1 MKQLLSSGDQGADV
15 EHLRQALA
23 GALGADAD
31 AFAVLKQAG
40 SSIDS
45 DFDAAIRRW
54 QAGIGVIADGII
66 GPRCQLLLG
75 LAPPVPLTL
84 GSVPANGPASGPGNE
99 PVNVGSVCRLFPATK
114 PANIARYLPYVE
126 AALGAAGL
134 VDRAMVI
141 GALATIRA
149 ETEGFVPIAEFQS
162 KFNTPPGGLPFSLY
176 DTRGDIGNGQR
187 GDGARY
193 RGRGFVQLTGKA
205 NYQTYSQKLSLDLV
219 DAPDKA
225 NAPEVAAVVL
235 VQFLLDKAARF
246 REAVAQGDLRAA
258 RRLVNG
264 GAHGLD
270 SFKDVFN
277 RADALW
283 PAAAPVA
290 AQRKTKGAA
299 KAAAAAPEPPAV
311 QPARAS
317 RTKKDAADLRDRLF
331 QPQALGLPDDYPPQA
346 EVSGYLADYSG
357 AGMILDQGHEGA
369 CTGFGLTC
377 VVNYLRWLKANMPRK
392 MDSVSPRMLY
402 TLARRHDEYEGE
414 NYDGSSCRGAL
425 KGWFNN
431 GVCLESYWPYEPE
444 KSNPARYGFADN
456 AAQQTLGVYYRVD
469 TKSITDM
476 QAAIAQHR
484 AIFVSAFTH
493 GGWQA
498 LAQPSKSAKA
508 IKATKATKAAQQ
520 RQLNHASLPRIAFD
534 GRPSQTDG
542 HAFAL
547 VGFNAHGF
555 IVQNSWG
562 KSWGAGGFA
571 VLTYLDWLANG
582 MDAWVVALGVPG
594 VIAGRLAVAGGA
606 GQALAGTDRSKWW
619 DTGLAYRHSVVLGND
634 GRVSRYMT
642 EDEQPRKLQ
651 QQVYALPDAWFRTQP
666 AGQPR
671 RLVLYVHGGLNSE
684 EAAIKRVSAMGR
696 FFIGN
701 GCYPLFLVWK
711 TGLLESV
718 GDIIADKMGR
728 QPTLAGGLREAI
740 TDTTD
745 LLVEKT
751 IGRPLARPLWSEMKE
766 NAQLAFM
773 PRHGGELLL
782 DALQALTVTW
792 GEQFELHLAGHSAG
806 AIALGHLLQTLAQRR
821 QASRD
826 DGLRA
831 RLASV
836 HLYAPACSVAFANA
850 HYASD
855 PDLMQRL
862 HLDVLSDR
870 QERRDTVTPIYR
882 KSLLYFV
889 SNALEGDLHTP
900 LLGMARIDN
909 PSDTGWD
916 GTSDTGEALL
926 AWRTATQAA
935 KLKIRTHVVSND
947 SIEVAIGASGQ
958 PVRQPASH
966 GGFDNDIDVVSRTL
980 QNITGAPL
988 AMPVDDLRGY

>member
-1 MKQLLSSGDQGADV
+1 MKQLLSKGDQGADV
-15 EHLRQALA
+15 ERLRNALA
-23 GALGADAD
+23 EALGTDAD
-31 AFAVLKQAG
+31 AFAVLKQPT

-45 DFDAAIRRW
+45 EFDAAVRRW
-54 QAGIGVIADGII
+54 QSGIGIIADGII

-84 GSVPANGPASGPGNE
+84 GRATSNGLGAE
-99 PVNVGSVCRLFPATK
+99 PVNVGSVSRLFPATK

-134 VDRAMVI
+134 LDRAMVI

-162 KFNTPPGGLPFSLY
+162 KFNTPPGSAPFSLY
-176 DTRGDIGNGQR
+176 DKRGDIGNSQR
-187 GDGARY
+187 GDGERY

-205 NYQTYSQKLSLDLV
+205 NYQTYSQRLGLGLV

-225 NAPEVAAVVL
+225 NAPEVAAVL
-235 VQFLLDKAARF
+235 LAQFLLDRAARF
-246 REAVAQGDLRAA
+246 REAVVQGDLRAA

-264 GAHGLD
+264 GAHGLA
-270 SFKDVFN
+270 SFKDVFE

-283 PAAAPVA
+283 PAPAAAPVA
-290 AQRKTKGAA
+290 ARRKTKGAA
-299 KAAAAAPEPPAV
+299 KAVATTPAPPAV

-331 QPQALGLPDDYPPQA
+331 LPQALSLPDDYPPQA
-346 EVSGYLADYSG
+346 EVSGYLTAYTS
-357 AGMILDQGHEGA
+357 AGMILDQGNEGA

-377 VVNYLRWLKANMPRK
+377 VINYLRWLKAGSLLGKLPK
-392 MDSVSPRMLY
+392 TMDSVSPRMLY
-402 TLARRHDEYEGE
+402 TLARRYDEYEGE

-493 GGWQA
+493 GGWQG
-498 LAQPSKSAKA
+498 LARPGKSAKVS
-508 IKATKATKAAQQ
+508 
-520 RQLNHASLPRIAFD
+520 RQINHANLPRIAFD

-562 KSWGAGGFA
+562 TDWGAGGFA

-582 MDAWVVALGVPG
+582 MDAWVTALGVPG
-594 VIAGRLAVAGGA
+594 VIAGRLAVDSGA
-606 GQALAGTDRSKWW
+606 GQTLLAGTDRSKWW

-634 GRVSRYMT
+634 GRVSRYLT

-651 QQVYALPDAWFRTQP
+651 QQVYALPDAWFRTQS
-666 AGQPR
+666 ASQPK

-684 EAAIKRVSAMGR
+684 EAAIKRASAMGR

-701 GCYPLFLVWK
+701 GCYPLFLIWK
-711 TGLLESV
+711 TGLMESV
-718 GDIIADKMGR
+718 GDLIADKMGL
-728 QPTLAGGLREAI
+728 QPALSGGLREAI
-740 TDTTD
+740 TERTD

-751 IGRPLARPLWSEMKE
+751 IGRPLARPLWTEMKE
-766 NAQLAFM
+766 NAQLAFL

-782 DALQALTVTW
+782 DALQALTETW
-792 GEQFELHLAGHSAG
+792 GEQFELHLVGHSAG
-806 AIALGHLLQTLAQRR
+806 AIALGHLLQALTQR
-821 QASRD
+821 ANRD

-831 RLASV
+831 HLASI
-836 HLYAPACSVAFANA
+836 HLYAPACSVAFANLC
-850 HYASD
+850 YARD

-862 HLDVLSDR
+862 HLDVLSD
-870 QERRDTVTPIYR
+870 QEERRDTVTPIYR

-935 KLKIRTHVVSND
+935 KLKSRTHVVIND
-947 SIEVAIGASGQ
+947 SIEVAIGATGQ
-958 PVRQPASH
+958 PVLQPASH
-966 GGFDNDIDVVSRTL
+966 GGFDNDIDVISRTL

>member
-1 MKQLLSSGDQGADV
+1 MKQLLSKGDQGADV
-15 EHLRQALA
+15 ERLRKALV
-23 GALGADAD
+23 GALGTDAD

-45 DFDAAIRRW
+45 EFDAAIRRW
-54 QAGIGVIADGII
+54 QAGIGLIADGII

-84 GSVPANGPASGPGNE
+84 GRGTANGPDAE
-99 PVNVGSVCRLFPATK
+99 PVNVGSVSRLFPATK

-126 AALGAAGL
+126 AALGATGL
-134 VDRAMVI
+134 LDRAMVI

-162 KFNTPPGGLPFSLY
+162 KFNTPPGGAPFSLY
-176 DTRGDIGNGQR
+176 DKRSDIGNSQR
-187 GDGARY
+187 GDGERY
-193 RGRGFVQLTGKA
+193 RGRGFVQLMGKA
-205 NYQTYSQKLSLDLV
+205 NYQSYGQKLGLGLV

-235 VQFLLDKAARF
+235 AQFLLDKAARF
-246 REAVAQGDLRAA
+246 REAVAQDDLRAA

-264 GAHGLD
+264 GAHGLA
-270 SFKDVFN
+270 SFKDVFD

-283 PAAAPVA
+283 PVAAPAAAPVA
-290 AQRKTKGAA
+290 AKRKARGAA
-299 KAAAAAPEPPAV
+299 KAVATTPAPPAV

-331 QPQALGLPDDYPPQA
+331 LPQALSLPDDYPPQA
-346 EVSGYLADYSG
+346 EVSGYLTAYTR

-377 VVNYLRWLKANMPRK
+377 VINYLRWLKAGSLLGKLPKK

-402 TLARRHDEYEGE
+402 TLARRYDEYEGE

-498 LAQPSKSAKA
+498 LASAGKP
-508 IKATKATKAAQQ
+508 ATKAS
-520 RQLNHASLPRIAFD
+520 RQLSHATLPRIDFD

-562 KSWGAGGFA
+562 TDWGAGGFA

-582 MDAWVVALGVPG
+582 MDAWVTALGVPG
-594 VIAGRLAVAGGA
+594 VIAGRLAVDSGA
-606 GQALAGTDRSKWW
+606 GQTLLAGTDRSKWW

-634 GRVSRYMT
+634 GRVSRYLT

-666 AGQPR
+666 AGQPK

-684 EAAIKRVSAMGR
+684 EAAIKRASAMGR

-711 TGLLESV
+711 TGLMESL
-718 GDIIADKMGR
+718 GDLIADKMGL
-728 QPTLAGGLREAI
+728 QPSLAGGLREAI
-740 TDTTD
+740 TDRTD

-751 IGRPLARPLWSEMKE
+751 IGRPLVRPLWSEMKE

-792 GEQFELHLAGHSAG
+792 GEQFELHLVGHSAG
-806 AIALGHLLQTLAQRR
+806 AIALGHLLQALAQRR

-826 DGLRA
+826 DGLHA
-831 RLASV
+831 RLTSI

-862 HLDVLSDR
+862 HLDVLSD
-870 QERRDTVTPIYR
+870 QEERRDTVTPIYR
-882 KSLLYFV
+882 KSLLYLV

-935 KLKIRTHVVSND
+935 KLKSRTHVVSND
-947 SIEVAIGASGQ
+947 SIDVAIGASGQ

-966 GGFDNDIDVVSRTL
+966 GSFDNDIDVVSRTL

>member
-1 MKQLLSSGDQGADV
+1 MKQLLSSADQGADV
-15 EHLRQALA
+15 ERLRKAL
-23 GALGADAD
+23 GEALGADAD

-54 QAGIGVIADGII
+54 QSGIGIIADGII

-84 GSVPANGPASGPGNE
+84 GSE
-99 PVNVGSVCRLFPATK
+99 PVNVGSVSRLFPATK

-134 VDRAMVI
+134 TDRAMVI

-162 KFNTPPGGLPFSLY
+162 KFNTPPGGPPFSLY
-176 DTRGDIGNGQR
+176 DMRGDIGNGQR
-187 GDGARY
+187 GDGERY

-205 NYQTYSQKLSLDLV
+205 NYQTYGQRLGLALV

-235 VQFLLDKAARF
+235 AQFLFDKAARF

-264 GAHGLD
+264 GAHGLA
-270 SFKDVFN
+270 SFKDVFD

-283 PAAAPVA
+283 PAAAAPVA
-290 AQRKTKGAA
+290 ARRKAKGAA
-299 KAAAAAPEPPAV
+299 KAAAAAPAPPTV
-311 QPARAS
+311 QPAHAS

-331 QPQALGLPDDYPPQA
+331 QPQALSLPDDYPPQA
-346 EVSGYLADYSG
+346 EVSSYLTAYTS
-357 AGMILDQGHEGA
+357 AGMILNQGAEGA
-369 CTGFGLTC
+369 CTGFGLSC
-377 VVNYLRWLKANMPRK
+377 VINYLRWLKAAGSLGGKFPKK
-392 MDSVSPRMLY
+392 MDLVSPRMLY

-431 GVCLESYWPYEPE
+431 GVCLESYWPYEPQ

-493 GGWQA
+493 GGWQD
-498 LAQPSKSAKA
+498 LASAGKTAKA
-508 IKATKATKAAQQ
+508 P
-520 RQLNHASLPRIAFD
+520 RQLNHTNLPRIAFD

-562 KSWGAGGFA
+562 KDWGAGGFA

-594 VIAGRLAVAGGA
+594 VIAGRLAVDSGA

-651 QQVYALPDAWFRTQP
+651 QQVYALPDAWFRTQS
-666 AGQPR
+666 AGQPK

-684 EAAIKRVSAMGR
+684 EAAIKRASAMGR

-701 GCYPLFLVWK
+701 GCYPLFLIWK
-711 TGLLESV
+711 TGLMESV
-718 GDIIADKMGR
+718 GDILSDKMAR

-792 GEQFELHLAGHSAG
+792 GEQFELHLVGHSAG
-806 AIALGHLLQTLAQRR
+806 AIALGHLLQALAQR
-821 QASRD
+821 ANRD

-831 RLASV
+831 RLGSI
-836 HLYAPACSVAFANA
+836 HLYAPACSVAFANLC
-850 HYASD
+850 YARD

-935 KLKIRTHVVSND
+935 KLKSRTTVVSSD
-947 SIEVAIGASGQ
+947 SIEVALGAGGQ
-958 PVRQPASH
+958 PVLQPAAH
-966 GGFDNDIDVVSRTL
+966 GGFDNDIDVISRTL
-980 QNITGAPL
+980 QDITGAPL